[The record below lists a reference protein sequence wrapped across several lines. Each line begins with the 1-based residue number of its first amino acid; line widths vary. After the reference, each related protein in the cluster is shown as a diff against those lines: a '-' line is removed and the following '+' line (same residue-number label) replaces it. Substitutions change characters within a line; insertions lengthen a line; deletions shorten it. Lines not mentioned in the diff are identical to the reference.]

1 MKYGTR
7 CIIRRQPQIYLGV
20 KVIEYAPALGSSNS
34 LFILISAPAKEKR
47 FAVYYKYEE
56 DRVEDGDFY
65 FDLEMSAFYSI
76 VKITVEKYDW
86 NASRYVSSYN
96 VIVPGIVDTTDII
109 RYQSV
114 KSSPYS

>member
-1 MKYGTR
+1 M
-7 CIIRRQPQIYLGV
+7 
-20 KVIEYAPALGSSNS
+20 SSSS

-86 NASRYVSSYN
+86 NASHYVSSYN
-96 VIVPGIVDTTDII
+96 VIVRGIVDTTDTEF
-109 RYQSV
+109 YHCDFTDFPLFFLHNKLHLSSV
-114 KSSPYS
+114 SQIQGCILWKL